1 LVGGKQNMS
10 IRYALAINYSFSINP
25 SAKLMKEKGK
35 KTFQDFSE
43 VST

>member
-1 LVGGKQNMS
+1 MS
-10 IRYALAINYSFSINP
+10 MRYALAINYSFSINP
-25 SAKLMKEKGK
+25 SAELMKEKEK